1 MSISSVIRCTGSYLP
16 DRVLTNK
23 DLESMVDTTD
33 EWIVQRTGIKE
44 RHIAAE
50 GEGTSV
56 LAIKAAQKALES
68 SGLNPSEINGV
79 IVATTTP
86 DQSFPSVAVKVQA
99 ALGLNPGPAFDVQA
113 VCSGFIYALS
123 VADSMIRSGAM
134 ERVLVIGA
142 VNSPDSHRAG
152 FASFCVWIIIL
163 FMSFL
168 R

>member
-79 IVATTTP
+79 IVAITTP
-86 DQSFPSVAVKVQA
+86 DQ
-99 ALGLNPGPAFDVQA
+99 
-113 VCSGFIYALS
+113 
-123 VADSMIRSGAM
+123 
-134 ERVLVIGA
+134 
-142 VNSPDSHRAG
+142 
-152 FASFCVWIIIL
+152 
-163 FMSFL
+163 
-168 R
+168 